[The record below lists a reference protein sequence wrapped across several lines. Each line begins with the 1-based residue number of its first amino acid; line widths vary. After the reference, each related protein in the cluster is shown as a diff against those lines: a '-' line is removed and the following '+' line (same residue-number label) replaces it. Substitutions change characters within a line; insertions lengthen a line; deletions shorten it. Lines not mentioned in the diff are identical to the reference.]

1 MKNAFRLTC
10 LAIGLCFTAL
20 PAQAIDFKPYAGA
33 GAGTFVID
41 AGLGSDNVFG
51 YYGVL
56 GADLHEYYGFELR
69 IGNIGDTVGS
79 QAQIYVPPDG
89 GDFPPFL
96 VTTPV
101 EAGIDYFIAYLF
113 KAQYPV
119 VENLRIYGVIGATTM
134 KATLTFA
141 GGTASD
147 VSTTF
152 SFGGGVD
159 YRVAPQW
166 LVALDGTVY
175 ANSADT
181 DNPAK
186 FDGLDV
192 WGFTGMV
199 KYEF

>member
-1 MKNAFRLTC
+1 MRYLLRSMWLLVGLLFAAF
-10 LAIGLCFTAL
+10 
-20 PAQAIDFKPYAGA
+20 PAQAIDFKPYAGV
-33 GAGTFVID
+33 GAGTFIVD

-56 GADLHEYYGFELR
+56 GADLHEYYGLELR
-69 IGNIGDTVGS
+69 VGNIGDTIGS
-79 QAQIYVPPDG
+79 PGRIDFPPDG
-89 GDFPPFL
+89 GDFPPI
-96 VTTPV
+96 
-101 EAGIDYFIAYLF
+101 AGPADISIPYFIAYLF

-119 VENLRIYGVIGATTM
+119 VENLRIYGVIGATTI
-134 KATLTFA
+134 KSTLTYP
-141 GGTASD
+141 GSTASD

-152 SFGGGVD
+152 SFGGGLD

-181 DNPAK
+181 DNPARY
-186 FDGLDV
+186 DGLDV
-192 WGFTGMV
+192 WGLTGMV